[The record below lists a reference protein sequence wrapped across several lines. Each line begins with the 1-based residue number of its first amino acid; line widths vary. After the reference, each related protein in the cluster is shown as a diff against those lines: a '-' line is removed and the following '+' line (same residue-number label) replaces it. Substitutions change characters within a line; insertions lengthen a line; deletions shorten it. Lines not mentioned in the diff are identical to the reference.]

1 MCGSHGA
8 VLGEAAV
15 TARSGPLRP
24 DLAGRQLAAARVAA
38 TTAGMELAEGA
49 EAAAVPPRSAPLGR
63 IWRVEA
69 VGRRQLATT
78 TTTAGGSR
86 RWSRP
91 DLDAGG
97 SGRRRRQCGDGSG
110 GGRGPAAT
118 WWLPCHLATAVE
130 AMASG
135 CYLLGGG
142 GRWRNGGFAEA
153 VVGVGGS
160 GDGGCDSRGGDDVG
174 GGEGVGC
181 EVGMMTARETQP
193 MAAEVG
199 SAREAWAAE
208 MEAGLARE
216 VRRLEGGQ
224 IGARGASGRG
234 GRFGVVRHCRRW
246 RRRPRCE
253 EELPWQSVTLSGGRS
268 GGSLLLGV
276 CVGDVGVW
284 VVLEVNGEGVSVVH
298 SGGGKGADELELGSR
313 FLESDGSARG
323 QLLRGEHL
331 TAPAGEEANA
341 TIIKLHAH
349 PMLACLDSHNRCKRA
364 SPWCLE
370 PSTGCCGG
378 HNAERLGAIA
388 AGRGEGRAREEE
400 DMVVVVVTAEA
411 SRPTMSPRPEPSVSV
426 LHAANVVLGRQ
437 EPSHRV
443 LPKHRPR
450 CCTPVVR

>member
-1 MCGSHGA
+1 MNGCFDWRGILIRKKNHVWLTCKWTKETSSRVVFPWGRHGRRQPGRPSPSPLPPPPRHRPSGRRQSRPAARAAAGPLTSSLSGGQGA

-181 EVGMMTARETQP
+181 EVGMMTAR
-193 MAAEVG
+193 
-199 SAREAWAAE
+199 W
-208 MEAGLARE
+208 
-216 VRRLEGGQ
+216 
-224 IGARGASGRG
+224 
-234 GRFGVVRHCRRW
+234 
-246 RRRPRCE
+246 
-253 EELPWQSVTLSGGRS
+253 
-268 GGSLLLGV
+268 LGV
-276 CVGDVGVW
+276 
-284 VVLEVNGEGVSVVH
+284 
-298 SGGGKGADELELGSR
+298 
-313 FLESDGSARG
+313 
-323 QLLRGEHL
+323 
-331 TAPAGEEANA
+331 
-341 TIIKLHAH
+341 
-349 PMLACLDSHNRCKRA
+349 
-364 SPWCLE
+364 
-370 PSTGCCGG
+370 
-378 HNAERLGAIA
+378 
-388 AGRGEGRAREEE
+388 
-400 DMVVVVVTAEA
+400 
-411 SRPTMSPRPEPSVSV
+411 
-426 LHAANVVLGRQ
+426 RQ
-437 EPSHRV
+437 
-443 LPKHRPR
+443 
-450 CCTPVVR
+450 